1 MAAFTARHG
10 AGARGGAAG
19 ASLGIARRGTDSV
32 MATPGAISEASTLGP
47 PNGTVRIIVID
58 EGQPHEVFDV
68 LALADGIAR
77 VRSPFLFEVG
87 EELAVRIE
95 EGGQVAETIAR
106 VRAHVGPEEARITE
120 LEIWDR
126 AERSA

>member
-1 MAAFTARHG
+1 MSSPAA
-10 AGARGGAAG
+10 
-19 ASLGIARRGTDSV
+19 V
-32 MATPGAISEASTLGP
+32 SESSP
-47 PNGTVRIIVID
+47 PRLLVLDG
-58 EGQPHEVFDV
+58 GQPHEVFDV

-87 EELAVRIE
+87 EELTVRIE
-95 EGGQVAETIAR
+95 ADGRISEATAR

-126 AERSA
+126 SE

>member
-1 MAAFTARHG
+1 MSSPVA
-10 AGARGGAAG
+10 
-19 ASLGIARRGTDSV
+19 V
-32 MATPGAISEASTLGP
+32 SEASTPRLP
-47 PNGTVRIIVID
+47 RLFVLD

-68 LALADGIAR
+68 LALSDGLAR

-95 EGGQVAETIAR
+95 ADGRVSEATAR

-120 LEIWDR
+120 LELSGRTD
-126 AERSA
+126 RSA